1 MVCFILTPGV
11 LRDRL
16 RWFLVL
22 TLALQDTLLP
32 EVFFDLGLQ
41 EDALFSEVF
50 QRLGEG
56 GEGLIDDIL
65 VMGRR

>member
-41 EDALFSEVF
+41 DALFSEVLE
-50 QRLGEG
+50 RLGEG